1 MAHRCRTCGE
11 PHFKVSAQIIYPLP
25 ERLARLDPLL
35 TDLLEAAREFI
46 SFGPGDALAFVEWL
60 SVDVRRAKERS

>member
-11 PHFKVSAQIIYPLP
+11 PHFAERSAISYPLP

-35 TDLLEAAREFI
+35 TDLLEAAREYD

-60 SVDVRRAKERS
+60 SIGVRVAKRRS

>member
-11 PHFKVSAQIIYPLP
+11 PHFAVNASISYPLP

-35 TDLLEAAREFI
+35 TDLLEAAREFT
-46 SFGPGDALAFVEWL
+46 SFGPGNALDFVEWL
-60 SVDVRRAKERS
+60 SIGVRVAARRS

>member
-11 PHFKVSAQIIYPLP
+11 PHFAENSAISYPLP

-35 TDLLEAAREFI
+35 TDLLEAAREFT

-60 SVDVRRAKERS
+60 SIDVRRVAGRT